1 MPMADEIDNTN
12 ASEDHANKS
21 GLTEGESDDK
31 DLLDEIHEFVSRS
44 KQHWG
49 DWRKDAREDYA
60 FVSGDQWTEE
70 DREVLKNAERP
81 VITFNRISPVID
93 TVSGSEVSNRQEV
106 RFIPRQ
112 VGATGVNEVLTA
124 TAEWAR
130 DTCDAEDEESD
141 AFQDA
146 ITCGLGC
153 TETHMSY
160 DDNQDGEV
168 DIDRV
173 DPLEMYPDPDAVKRN
188 LVDSR
193 KLARVREVDVEYIEH
208 LWPDKAD
215 EIGSN
220 DPWGDLDRES
230 DDDTQIHHRI
240 AGDQYQSGRSP
251 EQATGKNKRILIEY
265 QWFEYESFHRV
276 LDPSTG
282 QITELDSDK
291 FENLS
296 DNFERKGVQL
306 QAVKQKRKRF
316 MRAFVCGDTIL
327 EKGEIAPPLNPDA
340 KERVP
345 GFTYKFITGK
355 RDRNKGTWYG
365 LVRSM
370 KDPQRWANK
379 WLSQTLHI
387 INTNAKGGVMIEKD
401 AVDNVRKF
409 EDSWAKSDAITWLK
423 PGGAQKIEPKPAI
436 TFPAGMDK
444 LMEFAV
450 SSIRD
455 VSGVNLELLGLAE
468 KDQAGVLEY
477 QRKQAGLTVLATLF
491 DSLRRYRK
499 EQGRL
504 LLYFINN
511 YIPDG
516 TLVKIVGP
524 DGEQYIPFMR
534 QPDTVKYDVIVDEA
548 PSSPNQKERVWQL
561 LQPLMPTMM
570 KMGMPPSIWAEVIK
584 FSPLP
589 ESLVN
594 KVVQAISNPPPNPQA
609 QQQQMEQQAA
619 TMKAQG
625 EQAKAQA
632 QVVKA
637 QAEVVKAKT
646 DAESAQFDAMS
657 KQGNPLEQSKTLAE
671 IENLRAAAIASLAKA
686 GATQLG
692 PQLDA
697 LELILTH
704 LAGSQEQ
711 EQPNQ

>member
-1 MPMADEIDNTN
+1 
-12 ASEDHANKS
+12 
-21 GLTEGESDDK
+21 
-31 DLLDEIHEFVSRS
+31 
-44 KQHWG
+44 
-49 DWRKDAREDYA
+49 
-60 FVSGDQWTEE
+60 
-70 DREVLKNAERP
+70 
-81 VITFNRISPVID
+81 
-93 TVSGSEVSNRQEV
+93 
-106 RFIPRQ
+106 
-112 VGATGVNEVLTA
+112 
-124 TAEWAR
+124 
-130 DTCDAEDEESD
+130 
-141 AFQDA
+141 
-146 ITCGLGC
+146 
-153 TETHMSY
+153 
-160 DDNQDGEV
+160 
-168 DIDRV
+168 
-173 DPLEMYPDPDAVKRN
+173 
-188 LVDSR
+188 
-193 KLARVREVDVEYIEH
+193 
-208 LWPDKAD
+208 
-215 EIGSN
+215 
-220 DPWGDLDRES
+220 
-230 DDDTQIHHRI
+230 
-240 AGDQYQSGRSP
+240 
-251 EQATGKNKRILIEY
+251 
-265 QWFEYESFHRV
+265 
-276 LDPSTG
+276 
-282 QITELDSDK
+282 
-291 FENLS
+291 
-296 DNFERKGVQL
+296 
-306 QAVKQKRKRF
+306 
-316 MRAFVCGDTIL
+316 
-327 EKGEIAPPLNPDA
+327 
-340 KERVP
+340 
-345 GFTYKFITGK
+345 
-355 RDRNKGTWYG
+355 
-365 LVRSM
+365 
-370 KDPQRWANK
+370 
-379 WLSQTLHI
+379 
-387 INTNAKGGVMIEKD
+387 
-401 AVDNVRKF
+401 
-409 EDSWAKSDAITWLK
+409 
-423 PGGAQKIEPKPAI
+423 
-436 TFPAGMDK
+436 
-444 LMEFAV
+444 MEFAV

-697 LELILTH
+697 LEIILTH
-704 LAGSQEQ
+704 LAGQQEPA
-711 EQPNQ
+711 QPTQ